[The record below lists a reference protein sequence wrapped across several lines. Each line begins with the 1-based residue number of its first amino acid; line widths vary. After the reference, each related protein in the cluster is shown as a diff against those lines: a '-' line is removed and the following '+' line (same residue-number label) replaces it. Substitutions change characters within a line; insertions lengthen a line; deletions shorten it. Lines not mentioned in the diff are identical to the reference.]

1 MRQCVKLERRHGFPE
16 ARPGPKG
23 ERTAQRQ
30 LAVERQAFIG
40 QRDIGS
46 LNPPRVRLEQA
57 GDQPEQARF
66 AAAVG
71 TPNVQRFTAVK
82 MKVKPLEQQPPASDK
97 RKIFGV
103 EQLHA

>member
-1 MRQCVKLERRHGFPE
+1 LRMISAMR
-16 ARPGPKG
+16 
-23 ERTAQRQ
+23 RTACRRRTRAGGGTGAD
-30 LAVERQAFIG
+30 AVVV
-40 QRDIGS
+40 D
-46 LNPPRVRLEQA
+46 LEGGKA